1 MFSLKHR
8 EHGIETLK
16 SVESVTF
23 DEAKNQLV
31 GHGVE
36 GDLKYT
42 SGVVFVSNEMPK
54 LRFCVVI
61 IQDMCDT
68 ISRS

>member
-8 EHGIETLK
+8 ERGIETLK

-42 SGVVFVSNEMPK
+42 SGVVFVSNENGQTVGIYHLTK
-54 LRFCVVI
+54 R
-61 IQDMCDT
+61 
-68 ISRS
+68 